1 MLLLNRVPVEH
12 HLAVLLN
19 DNRCHLADDEELE
32 YVDRHGKDEQELDLL
47 ASLLVL
53 EVKTL
58 FVRGQYH
65 RSQHLQ
71 HSTLQIPEALQLVS
85 PCIGDHV
92 SEHDGKGPPQAA
104 EEDDKRANIGQHCQR
119 ALYIGQELEEWDEEA
134 DEEDQ
139 IDSLDI
145 VQHLESCY

>member
-1 MLLLNRVPVEH
+1 MLLLNRVPIEH

-32 YVDRHGKDEQELDLL
+32 YVDRHGEDEQELDLL
-47 ASLLVL
+47 AGLLVL
-53 EVKTL
+53 EVKTF
-58 FVRGQYH
+58 FVRGQHH

-71 HSTLQIPEALQLVS
+71 HSTLQISEALKLVS
-85 PCIGDHV
+85 PCIGDDV
-92 SEHDGKGPPQAA
+92 GEHDGKGPPQAA
-104 EEDDKRANIGQHCQR
+104 EEDNERANIGQHCQR

-134 DEEDQ
+134 YEEDQ

-145 VQHLESCY
+145 VQHLEPCY